1 MTVCEWW
8 WDGYM
13 ASTDLERLD
22 RVTTRR
28 CLDMPRRCSGRGDG
42 PITDTSRGDRV
53 LLGVYDGTEQVG
65 LVNASVDGR
74 DGSVFVRIVVPG
86 GRRAVS
92 LCRWLTEVARSHPG
106 LGGTRLEF
114 SVSGVYRRGRAE
126 GRRRA
131 QRRRP
136 S

>member
-8 WDGYM
+8 WDGYV

-22 RVTTRR
+22 RAITRR
-28 CLDMPRRCSGRGDG
+28 CLDMPSRCIGQGDG
-42 PITDTSRGDRV
+42 PVTGASIEDRL
-53 LLGVYDGTEQVG
+53 LLGVYEGTEQVG
-65 LVNASVDGR
+65 LVNASIDSW
-74 DGSVFVRIVVPG
+74 DGSAFVRIVVPG

-92 LCRWLTEVARSHPG
+92 LCRWLAEVARSHPR

-114 SVSGVYRRGRAE
+114 SVSGVYRRERAE
-126 GRRRA
+126 GCRRTWRS
-131 QRRRP
+131 RP